1 MLDIFIKLK
10 IESKISE
17 LLEKYKAIS
26 TKIEDAKNIKFNA
39 LPVNDVRYIKAK
51 IGTYGDKVYN

>member
-26 TKIEDAKNIKFNA
+26 AKIEDAKNIKFNA
-39 LPVNDVRYIKAK
+39 LPVNDI
-51 IGTYGDKVYN
+51 